1 MNAETSRYKAR
12 VDGRNFSNQNID
24 KTTHMGVLN
33 QLSTMFYL
41 DQMCIK
47 RYLTIRVNFQKVVRL
62 APQLFQSHIKQ

>member
-41 DQMCIK
+41 DQMCLK
-47 RYLTIRVNFQKVVRL
+47 RYLIL
-62 APQLFQSHIKQ
+62 P